1 MGSALFTKIRS
12 LFVFSL
18 VAAVSWGCAADGLPE
33 KIEIGVALPLTG
45 PQILYGAPA
54 WEGIQFALEEINGSS
69 ILGGSSIEF
78 IREDSR
84 GTVDA
89 ATKAFNKLI
98 KEDGVSVILGPGIST
113 VAKEVF
119 PIAQQSGVLA
129 LSPTSTAVGLSAI
142 GDYIFRTGLN
152 VGTLAPGAVK
162 GTKEKLRYR
171 SVAIMVDSTD
181 VYSLS
186 LDEELRNA
194 LAENEVRI
202 LTRETFATGDTSFA
216 DQLSR
221 IMVLKPHAV
230 FVSCL
235 AAEMIQVLV
244 NAREAGIPS
253 TIPVIIPELSL
264 AEVKKAGDAA
274 EGAISVLSWASN
286 ASTPGN
292 QAFVENYI
300 ARYGYEPHPWGAISY
315 VSLLVLAE
323 AIAETGSMDASAIKR
338 AMINTRE
345 VDTILGRFSFNPDGD
360 AVYNPIVLK
369 VRNGAFEVF
378 K

>member
-1 MGSALFTKIRS
+1 MFTRIRS

-18 VAAVSWGCAADGLPE
+18 VAAVSWGCVADSLPE

-54 WEGIQFALEEINGSS
+54 WEGFQFALEEINGSS
-69 ILGGSSIEF
+69 ILGGSNIEF

-119 PIAQQSGVLA
+119 PIAQKSEVLA
-129 LSPTSTAVGLSAI
+129 LSSTSTAVGLSAI

-162 GTKEKLRYR
+162 GTKEKLGYR
-171 SVAIMVDSTD
+171 KVAIMVDSTD

-194 LAENEVRI
+194 LAENEVQI

-221 IMVLKPHAV
+221 IMALKPQAV

-244 NAREAGIPS
+244 NAHEVGVTSMIPM
-253 TIPVIIPELSL
+253 IIPELSL

-315 VSLLVLAE
+315 VSLVVLAK
-323 AIAETGSMDASAIKR
+323 AIAETGSMDASEIKR